1 MKQWILIT
9 LMSSTT
15 LQASVSE
22 ESCYTWFD
30 QQQYQ
35 QVIEQCQAADGSDKL
50 AVVVDA
56 ASLLNEVSYDR
67 INHIFYYGRQMGAYL
82 YQHQTGDQLYSQL
95 EKYHLKN
102 HFEQLQNHH
111 QQTQPMVLMLVAKLA
126 YINARVIALNGQQ
139 SRSQLDHER
148 EDALL
153 RKYYIGVLER
163 LVELAPDDTEALYLL
178 GIEGVEADWNP
189 EQMTSGP
196 SHYNIINEQ
205 WYQHLLR
212 ADELGHPGP
221 ADIIRLVN
229 AGQEKTKQLQAQAKQ
244 QDPQA
249 LFMLGQQHDLQS
261 HNNPAGIALAV
272 KYYQQAADLGHF
284 DALLALN
291 RLYLYDAV
299 DVDKYLDTLQQ
310 LVDRDHAASMVKMG
324 DILLCQQQ
332 VEQARTLYQRAI
344 DLNDP
349 TARYALEDL
358 EHDGVPSAGCG
369 Q

>member
-1 MKQWILIT
+1 MKQWIFFT

-15 LQASVSE
+15 LHASVSE

-35 QVIEQCQAADGSDKL
+35 QVIEQCRAIDGSDKL
-50 AVVVDA
+50 AFVVDA
-56 ASLLNEVSYDR
+56 ATLLSEVSYER

-95 EKYHLKN
+95 EKYHLKKS
-102 HFEQLQNHH
+102 FEQLQKHSE
-111 QQTQPMVLMLVAKLA
+111 QELPMALMLLAKLA
-126 YINARVIALNGQQ
+126 YLDTRVI
-139 SRSQLDHER
+139 RSGDQKWVTSADHER
-148 EDALL
+148 EDVVLK
-153 RKYYIGVLER
+153 RFYTGSLER
-163 LVELAPDDTEALYLL
+163 LIELAPDDTEALYLL
-178 GIEGVEADWNP
+178 GMEGVEADWNP
-189 EQMTSGP
+189 ESMTTGP
-196 SHYNIINEQ
+196 SHYNIINET

-229 AGQEKTKQLQAQAKQ
+229 AGKARMNSLEEQAGD
-244 QDPQA
+244 QDPDA
-249 LFMLGQQHDLQS
+249 LYALGQQHYRLS
-261 HNNPAGIALAV
+261 HHDPSSTTQAV
-272 KYYQQAADLGHF
+272 NYFQQAADMGHF
-284 DALLALN
+284 DALLSVNNMYA
-291 RLYLYDAV
+291 YDAE
-299 DVDKYLDTLQQ
+299 KFLKTLQQ
-310 LVDRDHAASMVKMG
+310 LIDRDHAASMVKMG

-332 VEQARTLYQRAI
+332 VEKARALYQRAI